1 MTYELQQTL
10 NIDRIFLIFFGGLMW
25 GISQDPDLSK
35 LSESQVAQIKAEVK
49 QAAIDHLNTKD
60 AETALSHFADDIIAV
75 SNDKFFPSFDALAK
89 DVRAYYEILEEVNLA
104 AWDDI
109 HIRVISRNAAV
120 FTAQFRYSFTSKD
133 NNRTDLQGIWTTLY
147 VRDKGRWKIRVRHES
162 FVENKGGRQ

>member
-1 MTYELQQTL
+1 MSNQ
-10 NIDRIFLIFFGGLMW
+10 NP
-25 GISQDPDLSK
+25 DPSK
-35 LSESQVAQIKAEVK
+35 LSESQVAQIEAEIK

-60 AETALSHFADDIIAV
+60 ADTALSHFADDIIAV
-75 SNDKFFPSFDALAK
+75 SNDKLFPSLEK
-89 DVRAYYEILEEVNLA
+89 LSEDVRAYYKILKEVNLA
-104 AWDDI
+104 AWDEI

-162 FVENKGGRQ
+162 FAENKGSRQ

>member
-1 MTYELQQTL
+1 MSNQ
-10 NIDRIFLIFFGGLMW
+10 NP
-25 GISQDPDLSK
+25 DPSK
-35 LSESQVAQIKAEVK
+35 LSESQVAQIEAEIK

-60 AETALSHFADDIIAV
+60 ADTALSHFADDIIAV
-75 SNDKFFPSFDALAK
+75 SNDKLFPSLEK
-89 DVRAYYEILEEVNLA
+89 LSEDVRAYYKILKEVNLA
-104 AWDDI
+104 AWDEI

>member
-1 MTYELQQTL
+1 MSNQ
-10 NIDRIFLIFFGGLMW
+10 NP
-25 GISQDPDLSK
+25 DPSK
-35 LSESQVAQIKAEVK
+35 LSESQVAQIEAEIK

-60 AETALSHFADDIIAV
+60 TDTALSHFADDIIAV
-75 SNDKFFPSFDALAK
+75 SNDKLFPSLEK
-89 DVRAYYEILEEVNLA
+89 LSEDVRAYYKILKEVNLA
-104 AWDDI
+104 AWDEI